1 MSPRLTATLEEAWD
15 SEGDQAQIFGR
26 VVDIVEQAW
35 PLEYMAFVEWNE
47 NGVGGSIQLERGTE
61 GPAET
66 SLISWLLREAE
77 SGAGVVVGTGADLP
91 GVGVALAVPLR
102 FGNSELVGFLVLSGT
117 RAAAQA
123 PPPRARGVPRSRSG
137 SPSPRLPRLSCFAGC
152 R

>member
-1 MSPRLTATLEEAWD
+1 M
-15 SEGDQAQIFGR
+15 
-26 VVDIVEQAW
+26 DIVEQAW

-102 FGNSELVGFLVLSGT
+102 FGNSALVGFLVLSGT
-117 RAAAQA
+117 R
-123 PPPRARGVPRSRSG
+123 PPPKHFLPALEACLDQLGVAFAEAPKAVVLR
-137 SPSPRLPRLSCFAGC
+137 RLPVKELDAGLH
-152 R
+152 RQARTLEA